1 MKKIAL
7 AFVIAAVAAS
17 PAMAKKMKRIHHRAG
32 MEVASANPNENS
44 WRLVRDAF
52 PIVLPGAVIPIYLA
66 AKNQH

>member
-17 PAMAKKMKRIHHRAG
+17 PAMAKKMKRTHHRAAV
-32 MEVASANPNENS
+32 EVASANPNENS
-44 WRLVRDAF
+44 WRFVRDGF
-52 PIVLPGAVIPIYLA
+52 PVFLPGWSIPIYLA

>member
-7 AFVIAAVAAS
+7 AFVIAVVAAS
-17 PAMAKKMKRIHHRAG
+17 PAMAKKMRHHHRAAV
-32 MEVASANPNENS
+32 EVASANPNENS

-52 PIVLPGAVIPIYLA
+52 PIVLPGVVIPVYLA